1 MLIRK
6 GVDKFKMSHKTL
18 QLAMLY
24 FDIVSNAL
32 LLKDSMFNWQLA
44 ALTSLIL
51 ACKFLERDDQVPL
64 ISDMIKHL
72 IVNAT
77 YASTK
82 IVIRAT

>member
-32 LLKDSMFNWQLA
+32 IKDSMFNWQLA